1 MQWCWNPIISKYTT
15 PQAYFHQL
23 NVAKTT
29 HMHFNL
35 SEIINKKDRVEWW
48 KVVWSKVVTSKHS
61 LIRLS
66 FAGSEEQIAIQSGM
80 K

>member
-1 MQWCWNPIISKYTT
+1 
-15 PQAYFHQL
+15 
-23 NVAKTT
+23 
-29 HMHFNL
+29 MHFNL

-66 FAGSEEQIAIQSGM
+66 LAGSEEQIAIQSGM